1 MAFTDRGRRQA
12 YDNIASGSAT
22 GRERTNTDT
31 VSPSNFHGGGRNTS
45 TSTEVAGT
53 GTHTNVAAGVSVSEQ
68 GGGTVAGGIVPEQLL
83 AGGVTNTEELLG

>member
-12 YDNIASGSAT
+12 YDNIAMGEAT

-45 TSTEVAGT
+45 TSTELSAV

-68 GGGTVAGGIVPEQLL
+68 GGGTVAGGIVPEQLI
-83 AGGVTNTEELLG
+83 AAVTNTEELLG

>member
-12 YDNIASGSAT
+12 YDNIASGSVA

-31 VSPSNFHGGGRNTS
+31 VSPFDVHGGGKNTS
-45 TSTEVAGT
+45 TSTNLSAV

-68 GGGTVAGGIVPEQLL
+68 GEGAVVGGIVPEQLNL
-83 AGGVTNTEELLG
+83 TTNTEELLG